1 MLHSRYMY
9 LVIRCPKVYDIARI
23 KKKKCDAPELNVS
36 NVRVW
41 RGPVEGS
48 RQVVASGAVSD
59 GALKQTHAQAASFR
73 SCVVK
78 QLSEE
83 YRKVDSVRLSLNM
96 YTLKSIYI
104 LSYIF
109 LLINA
114 VFFDFVA

>member
-1 MLHSRYMY
+1 MY

-23 KKKKCDAPELNVS
+23 KKCDAPELNVS

-78 QLSEE
+78 QLISEE

-104 LSYIF
+104 LYFYS
-109 LLINA
+109 
-114 VFFDFVA
+114 